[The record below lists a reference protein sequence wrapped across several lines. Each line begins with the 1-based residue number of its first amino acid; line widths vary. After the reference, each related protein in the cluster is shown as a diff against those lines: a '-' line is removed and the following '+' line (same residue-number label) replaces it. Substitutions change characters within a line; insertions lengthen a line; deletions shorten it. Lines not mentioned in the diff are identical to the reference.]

1 MKSKFL
7 SLLLLSGWLVSL
19 SCAQKEDEFPT
30 SKVPDITA
38 SISTKTYLALGDSY
52 TIGQSVATS
61 DRFPVQLAAA
71 LEEEGFELAEPK
83 IIAHTGWT
91 TTNLLNALDSEQPA
105 NTYDLV
111 TLLIGVNNQ
120 YQGKALSQYKTEF
133 TTLLNRAISYAQGN
147 KDRVIV
153 VSIPD
158 YGYTPFRQRNQ
169 EKISAELDEFNAA
182 NKEITEAAGI
192 AYINITPISRRG
204 LDEPDLVASD
214 NLHPSGKQY
223 AEWVELI
230 LPEAVEVL
238 NR

>member
-1 MKSKFL
+1 M
-7 SLLLLSGWLVSL
+7 SLLLLSGLFVSL

-30 SKVPDITA
+30 SKVPDTTPPA
-38 SISTKTYLALGDSY
+38 SAKTYLALGDSY
-52 TIGQSVATS
+52 TIGQSVAVS
-61 DRFPVQLAAA
+61 DRFPVQLATA
-71 LEEEGFELAEPK
+71 LMEEGFELAEPK
-83 IIAHTGWT
+83 IIAQTGWT
-91 TTNLLNALDSEQPA
+91 TTNLLNSLNADQPA

-120 YQGKALSQYKTEF
+120 YQGKSLSQYKEEF
-133 TTLLNRAISYAQGN
+133 TTLLNRAINYAQGN

-158 YGYTPFRQRNQ
+158 YGYTPFGQRNQ

-182 NKEITEAAGI
+182 NKEITIAAGI
-192 AYINITPISRRG
+192 AYVNITPISRRG

-238 NR
+238 NK